1 MRVQA
6 GFRDLGR
13 RRRALTFQEVRVS
26 EVSIS
31 PLAETLLAP
40 AILPRSSLNHQIL
53 MAIKELELKFPLR
66 GALTSMGGGDEGA
79 AVGSYHLTYCDE
91 DVLVGRAAAG
101 GVYIF
106 TRA

>member
-1 MRVQA
+1 MLRVLLVNL
-6 GFRDLGR
+6 RER
-13 RRRALTFQEVRVS
+13 
-26 EVSIS
+26 
-31 PLAETLLAP
+31 AETLLAP